1 MLSRTLF
8 QLLGVQ
14 SKTDRNLPR
23 WTDFFYGVFLLFCV
37 GFAYLP
43 ALHGGMLW
51 DDAAHVISSDLS
63 SLTGLRRVWT
73 ELGATQQYY
82 PTLYTMFW
90 IEHRL
95 WGDAV
100 IGYHAVNFVLHA
112 CSALLL
118 GAVLTELRVKGAAF
132 AALLFALHPVCVE
145 SVAWISEQK
154 NTLSLVF
161 YLAAALVYLKFEH
174 TRSRRHYLS
183 SLGLFLL
190 AISTK
195 SVTAT
200 LPAALLV
207 VIWWRR
213 GSLRWARDWR
223 PLLPWILVGMG
234 AGFFTAWVERTIIG
248 AAGAAYDL
256 TIWMRFLL
264 AGRAASFYLGKLI
277 WPVDLIFIYPRWT
290 IDPAQLWQW
299 VFPLAWG
306 LALIVLYRLRPRARG
321 LFAGL
326 FLYGGTL
333 LPALGFFNVYPF
345 VYSYVADHFQYHASL
360 AFLALVAALWARWDE
375 REGAHPRLWRR
386 FTPKLVAVATL
397 LILSVQT
404 YRQSRQYVDVETL
417 YRTTIERNPDCVLA
431 HNNLGM
437 IYALR
442 GDSAAAITHFKRAL
456 EANPNFAEAEDNLGG
471 ELAKL
476 PGREREA
483 VEHFE
488 AALRIHPDFPMALL
502 NLANQL
508 ALIPD
513 RRAESERHFLRVLAL
528 EPKYAK
534 AYNDFAI
541 WLGSMTGRHSE
552 ALNRYEAALQLNP
565 DYALAR
571 ANYAFELSREPLR
584 RSEALAQYTAALLTD
599 PALVEAHNNLAN
611 LLAPMPG
618 RQLEAISH
626 YESALRLN
634 PRYAEA
640 HNNLANQLIT
650 IPARAAEALSH
661 YEQAVSI
668 RPDYVEALNNLAIA
682 YANAGRL
689 GDAERHFRLAIK
701 FAPNFQ
707 AARDNL
713 RLLLAP
719 NL

>member
-1 MLSRTLF
+1 MLRRTLF
-8 QLLGVQ
+8 QLLGVN
-14 SKTDRNLPR
+14 SKADGNFSVWPNIV
-23 WTDFFYGVFLLFCV
+23 FGVFLLLGV
-37 GFAYLP
+37 WLAYLP

-51 DDAAHVISSDLS
+51 DDAAHVMSLELS
-63 SLTGLRRVWT
+63 SLKGLVRIWT
-73 ELGATQQYY
+73 QLGATQQYY
-82 PTLYTMFW
+82 PTLHTMFW
-90 IEHRL
+90 IEHQI

-100 IGYHAVNFVLHA
+100 VGYHAVNLVLHA
-112 CSALLL
+112 ASAGLFW
-118 GAVLTELRVKGAAF
+118 AVLRELRVRGAAF

-154 NTLSLVF
+154 NTLSLAF
-161 YLAAALVYLKFEH
+161 YLASALAYLKFEQS
-174 TRSRRHYLS
+174 RSPRHYLS
-183 SLGLFLL
+183 ALGLFLL
-190 AISTK
+190 ALSTK

-213 GSLRWARDWR
+213 GVLGWARDWR
-223 PLLPWILVGMG
+223 PLVPWIVVGVG
-234 AGFFTAWVERTIIG
+234 AGLFTAWVERTMIG

-256 TIWMRFLL
+256 SVWMRILL
-264 AGRAASFYLGKLI
+264 AGRAACFYLGKLI

-299 VFPLAWG
+299 VFPFAWG
-306 LALIVLYRLRPRARG
+306 LALVVLYVRLPRQRG
-321 LFAGL
+321 MLAAL
-326 FLYGGTL
+326 LLYGGTL

-360 AFLALVAALWARWDE
+360 ALLALVAAVWAGWEEGE
-375 REGAHPRLWRR
+375 RLHPQLWRR
-386 FTPKLVAVATL
+386 LAPMLVAVA
-397 LILSVQT
+397 ILVVLAVQT
-404 YRQSRQYVDVETL
+404 HRQSRQYVDVETL
-417 YRTTIERNPDCVLA
+417 YRVTIERNPNCVLA

-488 AALRIHPDFPMALL
+488 AALRIRPDFPMALL
-502 NLANQL
+502 NLANEL
-508 ALIPD
+508 ALIPG

-541 WLGSMTGRHSE
+541 WLGSTLGRQAE

-565 DYALAR
+565 DYAVAR
-571 ANYAFELSREPLR
+571 ANYAFELSRDPLR
-584 RSEALAQYTAALLTD
+584 QGEAIAQYTAALVAD
-599 PALVEAHNNLAN
+599 PAQVEAHNNLAN

-626 YESALRLN
+626 YEAALRLN

-640 HNNLANQLIT
+640 HNNLANQLIGV
-650 IPARAAEALSH
+650 PARAAEALAH
-661 YEQAVSI
+661 YEQAVAL
-668 RPDYVEALNNLAIA
+668 RPDYAEAHNNLAIA

-701 FAPNFQ
+701 VAPDFQ

-719 NL
+719 NP